1 MRYIRY
7 AILAAIGVC
16 LITVALAN
24 RDAVTLNLLPQG
36 LADLLGYPAAANTLT
51 LPMFL
56 VILGS
61 IVAGVAIGFVWEW
74 LREHKHRAEA
84 RHERRER
91 ERLEA
96 EVDRLT
102 DTGSDTGDDVLA
114 MLEAP
119 AAAR

>member
-1 MRYIRY
+1 MRLIRY
-7 AILAAIGVC
+7 AFLGGLAIV
-16 LITVALAN
+16 LIATALAN
-24 RDAVTLNLLPQG
+24 RGFVTLRVLPEEMAG
-36 LADLLGYPAAANTLT
+36 LFGYQWSIS
-51 LPMFL
+51 LPLFL